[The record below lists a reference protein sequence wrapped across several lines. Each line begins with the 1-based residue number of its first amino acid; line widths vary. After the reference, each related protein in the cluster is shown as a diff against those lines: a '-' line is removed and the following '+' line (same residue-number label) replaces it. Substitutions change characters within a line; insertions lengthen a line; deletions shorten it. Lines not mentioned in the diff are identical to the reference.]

1 MSGMVSTHS
10 FVADHG
16 ASFVPRGVPASPALR
31 PKLPW
36 HARMGSWMQSA
47 YRRYQSRQLLAQ
59 LDGHMLKDIGVT
71 YAEAETEANKPFWRG

>member
-16 ASFVPRGVPASPALR
+16 ASFVPRGIPVSPTSQ

-36 HARMGSWMQSA
+36 PRRLGAWMNAA
-47 YRRYQSRQLLAQ
+47 YRRHRSRQLLAQ
-59 LDGHMLKDIGVT
+59 LDGHLLKDIGISYT
-71 YAEAETEANKPFWRG
+71 EAEAEANKPFWQG